1 MIRLICF
8 EMFFLIIGRD
18 IIKNKVKFA
27 IVLLQETNKT
37 MKDNNK
43 SSVFLLLCLFTTR
56 NLQFDTH
63 DLRKVSKHILKQQR
77 ATFLQML

>member
-1 MIRLICF
+1 
-8 EMFFLIIGRD
+8 MFIVIIGRN

-27 IVLLQETNKT
+27 MVLLQETNKT

-43 SSVFLLLCLFTTR
+43 SSVFLFLCLFTTR

-63 DLRKVSKHILKQQR
+63 DLKKVSKHILKKQR

>member
-1 MIRLICF
+1 MF
-8 EMFFLIIGRD
+8 SNFFLVIGRN

-27 IVLLQETNKT
+27 VVLLQETNKT
-37 MKDNNK
+37 MKDNSK
-43 SSVFLLLCLFTTR
+43 SSVFLLLGLFTTR

-63 DLRKVSKHILKQQR
+63 DLKKVSKHILKQQR

>member
-1 MIRLICF
+1 
-8 EMFFLIIGRD
+8 MFFLIIGRN

-63 DLRKVSKHILKQQR
+63 DLKKVSKHILKQQR

>member
-1 MIRLICF
+1 MF
-8 EMFFLIIGRD
+8 FFLIIGRN

-27 IVLLQETNKT
+27 IVLLQEPNKT
-37 MKDNNK
+37 MKYNNK

-63 DLRKVSKHILKQQR
+63 DLKKVSNHILKQQR
-77 ATFLQML
+77 DTCLQMQ